1 MTTIVIGIGLMTALT
16 ALAVFFVCRELRSDS
31 RIKADKQKYK
41 ADVEKYRAQFTEEE
55 LDEMNKSQDRKNA
68 FKELLSW
75 IFTVA

>member
-41 ADVEKYRAQFTEEE
+41 ADVEKDHF
-55 LDEMNKSQDRKNA
+55 
-68 FKELLSW
+68 
-75 IFTVA
+75 

>member
-55 LDEMNKSQDRKNA
+55 LDEMNRDFNKQSVISN
-68 FKELLSW
+68 LLS
-75 IFTVA
+75 ILPF

>member
-41 ADVEKYRAQFTEEE
+41 SDVDKYRAQFTEEE
-55 LDEMNKSQDRKNA
+55 LDEMNRNFNKQSVISN
-68 FKELLSW
+68 LLS
-75 IFTVA
+75 ILPF